1 MIFENQ
7 ILAGCIPIKNI
18 LLNGSMQRN
27 DSEDGGMV
35 YKFHCDEGFRL
46 NGSTVIH
53 CYQGQWNGSKPSCVP
68 KGKHSP
74 QNSK

>member
-35 YKFHCDEGFRL
+35 YKFHCDE
-46 NGSTVIH
+46 
-53 CYQGQWNGSKPSCVP
+53 SK
-68 KGKHSP
+68 KGKVCIRAKWPTRPELIPVSVA
-74 QNSK
+74 